1 LLFGL
6 SVLTFIFVLAY
17 SGVKMKSNAT
27 KNGNNGSNT
36 QDKGVTLMGIDEVQ
50 QRMFV
55 EERRRHIL
63 DLLDL
68 SKRVTVR
75 ELANAFSVSAVT
87 VRSDLE
93 VLAEMG
99 ALVRSH
105 GGAVKPL
112 SPAPN
117 LPISLK
123 ERLRQN
129 EKARI
134 GVMAASMIQDGETVI
149 FDSGTTTAA
158 VAKCVASLRLTS
170 LTVIT
175 NALNIATEL
184 ASLPHV
190 RVIILGGIV
199 RGAALSMV
207 GPHAEQAL
215 TNLNADRVFLG
226 VDGIDPEVGL
236 TTPDVLEAQ
245 LSALMIRV
253 SREVV
258 AVADSSK
265 FMNRSLSVIAKLDS
279 IHKIVTDEGIPTSM
293 MDALH
298 ENGVE
303 VLIAK

>member
-1 LLFGL
+1 VENGP
-6 SVLTFIFVLAY
+6 
-17 SGVKMKSNAT
+17 
-27 KNGNNGSNT
+27 NGNKT
-36 QDKGVTLMGIDEVQ
+36 QAPLVNLLEASDDQ
-50 QRMFV
+50 QRMLV

-63 DLLDL
+63 DILDK
-68 SKRVTVR
+68 SKRVKVR
-75 ELANAFSVSAVT
+75 ELADIFSVSAVT
-87 VRSDLE
+87 VRADLE
-93 VLAEMG
+93 ALSQMG

-112 SPAPN
+112 SPAPD

-123 ERLRQN
+123 ERVRQS

-134 GVMAASMIQDGETVI
+134 GAIAASMIRDGETVI

-158 VAKCVASLRLTS
+158 VAKCIASLRLES

-175 NALNIATEL
+175 NALNIALEL
-184 ASLPHV
+184 ANLPQV
-190 RVIILGGIV
+190 RIIMLGGFL
-199 RGAALSMV
+199 RGGALSMV

-215 TNLNADRVFLG
+215 SNLNADRMFLG

-253 SREVV
+253 SREVI

-265 FMNRSLSVIAKLDS
+265 FMQRSLSVISKLDA
-279 IHKIVTDEGIPTSM
+279 IHKLVTDEGIPQEM
-293 MDALH
+293 LDAL
-298 ENGVE
+298 EIAGVE
-303 VLIAK
+303 VIIAK

>member
-1 LLFGL
+1 
-6 SVLTFIFVLAY
+6 
-17 SGVKMKSNAT
+17 MRNDP
-27 KNGNNGSNT
+27 NGSKT
-36 QDKGVTLMGIDEVQ
+36 QEEVVKLLNADDVQ
-50 QRMFV
+50 QRMLV

-63 DLLDL
+63 DRLDQT
-68 SKRVTVR
+68 KRVTVR
-75 ELANAFSVSAVT
+75 ELADMFSVSAVT
-87 VRSDLE
+87 VRADLE
-93 VLAEMG
+93 ALAQMG

-112 SPAPN
+112 SPAPD
-117 LPISLK
+117 LPINLK

-134 GVMAASMIQDGETVI
+134 GLMAARMIRDGETVI
-149 FDSGTTTAA
+149 FDSGTTTGAI
-158 VAKCVASLRLTS
+158 AKCVSGLRLNS

-175 NALNIATEL
+175 NALNIALEFANL
-184 ASLPHV
+184 ANV
-190 RVIILGGIV
+190 RTIMLGGMV

-215 TNLNADRVFLG
+215 SNLNADRVFLG

-245 LSALMIRV
+245 LGALMIRV

-265 FMNRSLSVIAKLDS
+265 FMHRSLSVIARLDA
-279 IHKIVTDEGIPTSM
+279 IHKLITDEGISPQM
-293 MDALH
+293 VRAV
-298 ENGVE
+298 EAAGVE
-303 VLIAK
+303 VIIAK

>member
-1 LLFGL
+1 
-6 SVLTFIFVLAY
+6 
-17 SGVKMKSNAT
+17 MKSNAS
-27 KNGNNGSNT
+27 KNGNNSSNT

-75 ELANAFSVSAVT
+75 ELADAFSVSAVT

-215 TNLNADRVFLG
+215 SNLNADRVFLG

-279 IHKIVTDEGIPTSM
+279 IHTIVTDEGIPAPM
-293 MDALH
+293 LDALH

>member
-1 LLFGL
+1 
-6 SVLTFIFVLAY
+6 
-17 SGVKMKSNAT
+17 MKVES
-27 KNGNNGSNT
+27 NGSKT
-36 QDKGVTLMGIDEVQ
+36 QVDPPRLVGFDDAQ
-50 QRMFV
+50 QRMLV

-63 DLLDL
+63 DILEQA
-68 SKRVTVR
+68 KRVTVR
-75 ELANAFSVSAVT
+75 ELADTFSVSAVT

-93 VLAEMG
+93 VLAQMG

-105 GGAVKPL
+105 GGAVKPH
-112 SPAPN
+112 SPAPD

-134 GVMAASMIQDGETVI
+134 GRTAASLIRDGETVI

-158 VAKCVASLRLTS
+158 VAKCVAGLHLNS

-175 NALNIATEL
+175 NALNIALEF
-184 ASLPHV
+184 ANLPQV
-190 RVIILGGIV
+190 QIIMLGGIV
-199 RGAALSMV
+199 RGGALSLV

-215 TNLNADRVFLG
+215 SNLNADRVFLG

-258 AVADSSK
+258 VVADSSK
-265 FMNRSLSVIAKLDS
+265 FMNRSLSVIARLDA
-279 IHKIVTDEGIPTSM
+279 IHKLVTDDGIPQVM
-293 MDALH
+293 REALRAA
-298 ENGVE
+298 GVTI
-303 VLIAK
+303 VIAK